1 MTINTTAEPDFF
13 DRKITGTVLK
23 HTTNSLTMHKT
34 LSPNSTVQE
43 RKLLFDASMQLIGNG
58 RFLNAT
64 MQEIAFQARMSE
76 ATVSYIFENRTH
88 LLADLI
94 EYTAKNIYN
103 VIDDATRL
111 SARPFKDRF
120 FELWKKLHFC
130 YASTPGMPAF
140 LHQFDVLSKN
150 ARSLAVYPGHARRLV
165 DFFKSAPAG
174 LIDVSDAETIAY
186 LFHEN
191 VLSAAQMKSRTTD
204 ISDDINMHMPE
215 MLWNYLADNS
225 RLQ

>member
-1 MTINTTAEPDFF
+1 MQ
-13 DRKITGTVLK
+13 
-23 HTTNSLTMHKT
+23 KT
-34 LSPNSTVQE
+34 LSPKSTVQE
-43 RKLLFDASMQLIGNG
+43 RKLLFDASMQLISNG

-88 LLADLI
+88 LLADLL
-94 EYTAKNIYN
+94 EYTASNIYG

-120 FELWKKLHFC
+120 FELWKKLHHC
-130 YASTPGMPAF
+130 YASTHGMPAF
-140 LHQFDVLSKN
+140 LNQFDVLSKN
-150 ARSLAVYPGHARRLV
+150 ARSLTIYPAYARRLV
-165 DFFKSAPAG
+165 EFFKSAPAG

-191 VLSAAQMKSRTTD
+191 VLSAAQVKARASE
-204 ISDDINMHMPE
+204 ISDDINRHLPE
-215 MLWNYLADNS
+215 MLWKYLADNS